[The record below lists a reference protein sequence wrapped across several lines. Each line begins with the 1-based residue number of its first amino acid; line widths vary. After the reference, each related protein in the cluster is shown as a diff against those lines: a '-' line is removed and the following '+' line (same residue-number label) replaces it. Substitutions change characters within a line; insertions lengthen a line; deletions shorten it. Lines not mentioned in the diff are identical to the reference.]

1 MKHKALL
8 LLLMLGLPVLA
19 AGLPAEGHAAGID
32 WKGLTFQTINTL
44 VFFGILYA
52 LLRKPAAEFF
62 RSRLASIQSALEL
75 AEKSRQEAKTRLK
88 EIEGKMVQLEE
99 ELAQIEQQAH
109 RDAERER
116 ERIQETSR
124 QESERIV
131 QQARLEVEYRKR
143 LAIQHLKEYA
153 LELGFSLAE
162 QEIQA
167 NLDEPTRQKLIE
179 EFLLELGAKS

>member
-8 LLLMLGLPVLA
+8 LLLMLGLPLLGFSA
-19 AGLPAEGHAAGID
+19 QAEGHGAGID
-32 WKGLTFQTINTL
+32 WKSLAFQTINTL
-44 VFFGILYA
+44 VFFAILYA

-62 RSRLASIQSALEL
+62 RSRLASIQSSLEL
-75 AEKSRQEAKTRLK
+75 AEKSRQEAKARLQ

-116 ERIQETSR
+116 ERIQEASR

-131 QQARLEVEYRKR
+131 QQARMEVEYRKR
-143 LAIQHLKEYA
+143 LAIQQLKEYA

-162 QEIQA
+162 KDIQA
-167 NLDEPTRQKLIE
+167 KLDDNTRQKLIE